1 MFYRVQIHGQ
11 IIGNLI
17 KNPQIKYE
25 FFGIQCVETLER
37 QYKPNI
43 VYRTKDK
50 FEYSIFLDQPTST
63 QILNAK
69 NLIRQKMLFDLNQ
82 VIQNLNEI
90 KNQLK
95 NPIKFK

>member
-11 IIGNLI
+11 IIGDYI

-43 VYRTKDK
+43 VYRTKNK
-50 FEYSIFLDQPTST
+50 FEYSIFLDHPTSV

-69 NLIRQKMLFDLNQ
+69 NLIRKKMLQDLNL
-82 VIQNLNEI
+82 IIENLNEI
-90 KNQLK
+90 KTNLEQ
-95 NPIKFK
+95 PIQFK